1 MSDTYKCMSKGVK
14 YETTLT
20 YSDRESKS
28 KYIFSKYNEL
38 FQAPILD
45 VGADAMYLK
54 PLIESI
60 GSKYTGIGYGKDIDF
75 SLNLEEVP
83 FPFDSNSFETV
94 ICFDVLEHLEN
105 IHAVFD
111 DLCRI
116 SSKSIVI
123 SLPNPIAGAF
133 GVLRNNDYAEDQC
146 IKFYGLPIDKPVDR
160 HRWFFTEKESIN
172 FITKH
177 AAMNG
182 FSVVQIDSR
191 GGDVP
196 LGGKGIK
203 GYVIRKLMK
212 LVFRNDI
219 EDLGLNHGTTWFV
232 LCNK

>member
-1 MSDTYKCMSKGVK
+1 MKFYK
-14 YETTLT
+14 TILT

-28 KYIFSKYNEL
+28 NYIFDKYKKL
-38 FQAPILD
+38 FRHSVLD

-54 PLIESI
+54 PLIESL
-60 GSKYTGIGYGKDIDF
+60 GSRYTGIGYGENIDF

-83 FPFDSNSFETV
+83 FPFDNNSFETV

-105 IHAVFD
+105 IHTVFD

-116 SSKSIVI
+116 SNKSIVI

-133 GVLRNNDYAEDQC
+133 GVLRHKDHSEDQC
-146 IKFYGLPIDKPVDR
+146 IKFYGLPIDRPVDR

-172 FITKH
+172 FITKR
-177 AAMNG
+177 AEMNR

-196 LGGKGIK
+196 LGGKGVK

-232 LCNK
+232 LQKNK

>member
-1 MSDTYKCMSKGVK
+1 MNKKFNTSIVFNSRSTKAK
-14 YETTLT
+14 YVFDK
-20 YSDRESKS
+20 YS
-28 KYIFSKYNEL
+28 EL
-38 FQAPILD
+38 FQNSVLD

-54 PLIESI
+54 PLIES
-60 GSKYTGIGYGKDIDF
+60 SSSRYVGIGYGEDIDF

-83 FPFDSNSFETV
+83 FPFDNNSFETV
-94 ICFDVLEHLEN
+94 ICLDVLEHLEN

-116 SSKSIVI
+116 SNESIVI

-133 GVLRNNDYAEDQC
+133 GVLRNNDYSEDQC

-160 HRWFFTEKESIN
+160 HRWFFTERESIN
-172 FITKH
+172 FITKR
-177 AAMNG
+177 AKING

-191 GGDVP
+191 GDDSP
-196 LGGKGIK
+196 LGGKGLK

-212 LVFRNDI
+212 MVFRNDI

-232 LCNK
+232 LEKNK